1 MHASRC
7 RHSGGRGGVRRTPSS
22 SRRQQ
27 HINRYQLQLTYDSSN
42 VTVSPFADIMI
53 NRLPTAPTNP
63 STTRLS
69 IAQPAVNRLSA
80 TDSTTNHTSAYST
93 APTTTTV
100 APTTSMSCPPPR
112 PSMDVYD
119 KWVWRRTI
127 DDVCTSQRRSVPAG
141 RRSMRT
147 HLLQCECRWRR
158 VRQPHQA
165 MNHTLGTDSLGGE
178 MRSWSRNSIGYK
190 VCKYPPR
197 LYHCSPCYDIDNWT
211 VLSICVASLR
221 LFPYHHTYT
230 LRPLLSVL

>member
-1 MHASRC
+1 MLASGC
-7 RHSGGRGGVRRTPSS
+7 RRSGGRGGVRRRTPSS
-22 SRRQQ
+22 TRRQQ

-93 APTTTTV
+93 AHTTTTV
-100 APTTSMSCPPPR
+100 APTTSTSCSPPS

-127 DDVCTSQRRSVPAG
+127 DDVCTS
-141 RRSMRT
+141 
-147 HLLQCECRWRR
+147 
-158 VRQPHQA
+158 
-165 MNHTLGTDSLGGE
+165 
-178 MRSWSRNSIGYK
+178 SIEPSDAPCQQDDA
-190 VCKYPPR
+190 VCG
-197 LYHCSPCYDIDNWT
+197 
-211 VLSICVASLR
+211 SICCSASVAGDEYDSSTKR
-221 LFPYHHTYT
+221 
-230 LRPLLSVL
+230 